1 MPKHCIFC
9 GGRPLTKEHFW
20 GKWSREIT
28 LNPFPHTRHVL
39 QRYDDGQLRRTR
51 GHGDRPGS
59 VRSQSLKVVC
69 RECNEGWMSAIQQ
82 DAKPILTKLNYGQWP
97 KLDEIE
103 QRRLSEWLVLFLMTS
118 EFRDLTTAVINQ
130 DERNQFYRDRS
141 LGQNWIIGI
150 GLYQDIP
157 NSDSSIH
164 HAVRTDDQGF
174 FSYSKIFLLRFGR
187 FLAVVIWD
195 QKEITNLVLD
205 GLRNLPFRQILP
217 TASSEL
223 QRPLLYFDRNSE
235 QIVIDTLFNALSGWW
250 YTPIYPR

>member
-1 MPKHCIFC
+1 
-9 GGRPLTKEHFW
+9 
-20 GKWSREIT
+20 
-28 LNPFPHTRHVL
+28 
-39 QRYDDGQLRRTR
+39 
-51 GHGDRPGS
+51 
-59 VRSQSLKVVC
+59 
-69 RECNEGWMSAIQQ
+69 MSAIQQ

-97 KLDEIE
+97 KLNEIE

-130 DERNQFYRDRS
+130 DERTQFFRDRS

-195 QKEITNLVLD
+195 QKEIKNLIFD
-205 GLRNLPFRQILP
+205 GLRRLPFRQILP
-217 TASSEL
+217 TTSSEL

-235 QIVIDTLFNALSGWW
+235 QIVIDTLFNALSGCWH
-250 YTPIYPR
+250 TPIYPR